1 LRDDAEQNPVPA
13 ILEYLPYRKRDGTY
27 ERDAP
32 AHPYLAGHGYAGVR
46 VDLRGSGES
55 TGLLFDEYA
64 EQEQDDDLEVI
75 AWLAAQPWCSG
86 SVGMMG
92 ISWVGFNGLQIA
104 ARRPPALKAIV
115 TICSTDDRYADDA
128 HYMGGTFLTK
138 AGLEWAFFFFSLM
151 CLPPDPALVGD
162 SWRAMWLERLQ
173 NIPLFQENWLRHQ
186 RRDAYWK
193 HGSVCE
199 DYAAIQCPVYAVGGW
214 TDGYKNEIPRLLEGP
229 QLRMSSTGNAFLLQ
243 GSLRTFEGANEVY
256 RRDWDRSIPG
266 ISCDRSLTTKTRE
279 RGQRHD
285 ERHQR

>member
-1 LRDDAEQNPVPA
+1 
-13 ILEYLPYRKRDGTY
+13 
-27 ERDAP
+27 
-32 AHPYLAGHGYAGVR
+32 
-46 VDLRGSGES
+46 
-55 TGLLFDEYA
+55 
-64 EQEQDDDLEVI
+64 
-75 AWLAAQPWCSG
+75 
-86 SVGMMG
+86 MMG
-92 ISWVGFNGLQIA
+92 ISWGGFNGLQIA

-173 NIPLFQENWLRHQ
+173 KIPLFQENWFRHQ

-214 TDGYKNEIPRLLEGP
+214 TDGYKNAIPRLLEG
-229 QLRMSSTGNAFLLQ
+229 LRARQTIAESGLA
-243 GSLRTFEGANEVY
+243 
-256 RRDWDRSIPG
+256 
-266 ISCDRSLTTKTRE
+266 
-279 RGQRHD
+279 
-285 ERHQR
+285 